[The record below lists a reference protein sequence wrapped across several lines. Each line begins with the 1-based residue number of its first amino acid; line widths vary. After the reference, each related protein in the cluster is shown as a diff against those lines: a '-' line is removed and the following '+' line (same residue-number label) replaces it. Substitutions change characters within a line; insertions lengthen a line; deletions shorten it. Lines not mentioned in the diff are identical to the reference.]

1 MAQEAEVHVE
11 QKEKRSV
18 SQLLQVQDRNT
29 LFWTLISVA
38 AGVAFFVVLSIPP
51 EPYVM
56 VDLFKLGLW
65 PALAVISTAGAIRGP
80 LAGLLTGYLG
90 ALLYGLLFFGTVVT
104 VSLNPLAFGVMGFVV
119 GLVRYDFGNGRSLAK
134 LSLMS
139 VIGFVFTM
147 LVTIVVGLTV
157 EVYADLVALG
167 FVLLPLLTVGVPTV
181 FLLTPLFSWVWQS
194 LVSRIPPARRV

>member
-1 MAQEAEVHVE
+1 MAQEAEVHLE

-18 SQLLQVQDRNT
+18 SRFLQVQDRKA
-29 LFWTLISVA
+29 LLWTLISVVLGA
-38 AGVAFFVVLSIPP
+38 VFFVVLSIPP

-56 VDLFKLGLW
+56 VDLFRFGLW
-65 PALAVISTAGAIRGP
+65 PALAVISTVGAIRGP

-90 ALLYGLLFFGTVVT
+90 ALLYSLLFFGTVVT
-104 VSLNPLAFGVMGFVV
+104 ASLNPLAFGVMGFVV
-119 GLVRYDFGNGRSLAK
+119 GLLRYDFGNGRSLAR
-134 LSLMS
+134 LSVMS
-139 VIGFVFTM
+139 VIGFVFTI

-157 EVYADLVALG
+157 EAYSDLVALG

-194 LVSRIPPARRV
+194 LASRIPHAKSV